1 MTTTARIPK
10 DLNAAAEQVSEVNER
25 LIKASKRAGSRYLDS
40 YEKLIE
46 NVTNFQQKLA
56 DQSKNETVQ
65 TVVATQVD
73 LTRQLASAYTSA
85 ARQFIA

>member
-1 MTTTARIPK
+1 MTTSTKLPQ
-10 DLNAAAEQVSEVNER
+10 DLNAAAEQVSEVSEL
-25 LIKASKRAGSRYLDS
+25 LIKAGKHAGSCYLDG

-46 NVTNFQQKLA
+46 NVTNYQQKLA

-65 TVVATQVD
+65 TIVATQVG

-85 ARQFIA
+85 ARELIA

>member
-1 MTTTARIPK
+1 MTTSTKIPQ
-10 DLNAAAEQVSEVNER
+10 DVNAAAEQVSEVSEL
-25 LIKASKRAGSRYLDS
+25 LIKAGKRAGSCYLDG

-46 NVTNFQQKLA
+46 NVTNYQQKLA

-65 TVVATQVD
+65 TLVATQLR

-85 ARQFIA
+85 ARELIA

>member
-1 MTTTARIPK
+1 MTTTAKIPK
-10 DLNAAAEQVSEVNER
+10 DLNAAAEQVSQVNER
-25 LIKASKRAGSRYLDS
+25 LI
-40 YEKLIE
+40 
-46 NVTNFQQKLA
+46 TQKLA